1 MKAGKQA
8 LSEPMTRSLTS
19 KPSPSEAP
27 IYPPSP
33 ARKAPRIRAYL
44 AGLALV
50 PLLCWWSL
58 RTEIISGGAELI
70 EASLL
75 TIAVFVLFCLTLLN
89 GVVRRW
95 LPRFAFTQAELLTIY
110 VMLTTSV
117 GLAGLGQIQFLNQA
131 LGGAYYYARPEN
143 HWEKFHP
150 FIPSWWVPNRN
161 VLEAYYKGNSTLF
174 TVEHLQGWAVP
185 IFVWTGFILLMLFSF
200 LCLNTLL
207 RKQWMDRERLSFP
220 LTALPLELTQENT
233 ARSLLS
239 RREFWAAF
247 LLVCVF
253 RSITGIHRIVPSF
266 PDLANFGFKGQ
277 LIDLQP
283 LFTAPPW
290 DAIGYFRLS
299 FHPLIVG
306 ITYFLPL
313 DVGFSTW
320 FFYLVVKAETIG
332 AAALGHQD
340 PGSSSA
346 LPYTGE
352 QGAGAFLTIAVFAFW
367 SARGHLRRVFQ
378 KAFRR
383 GSTGEAD
390 RGNEI
395 DDSDEP
401 LSYRTAVLGLI
412 ASFCGLVL
420 FVVCGGLPWLPATLF
435 FLLYLLMI
443 TASTRFRAEAGPMI
457 GYGPDMNPH
466 LLLVQIPG
474 SQSWEVR
481 SLTPLAYLSWF
492 DSDYRTAAM
501 PQQMEAL
508 KIAETAGIPARRLT
522 LWMFAASLLACVAA
536 FISVLAIYYHYGAIT
551 PRGDNAWRA
560 YNGRLPFDQ
569 LKKWMDNPTRFD
581 LPRLQGV
588 GAGILFTG
596 LLIRARSL
604 FFWWPFHPAG
614 FALAHA
620 GYSLPW
626 VWFATF
632 LGWLAKALILRYGG
646 MKFYRAC
653 IPWFMGLLLG
663 DIVICCMW
671 SVLGVVLDTQMY
683 MFFPG

>member
-1 MKAGKQA
+1 MKTNRQVDLSSAPAA
-8 LSEPMTRSLTS
+8 LTPEIQPPALATPPALLRK
-19 KPSPSEAP
+19 KPRA
-27 IYPPSP
+27 
-33 ARKAPRIRAYL
+33 RAYL
-44 AGLALV
+44 VGLALV

-58 RTEIISGGAELI
+58 RTEIINGGAELI

-75 TIAVFVLFCLTLLN
+75 TIAVFVLFCLTLVN
-89 GVVRRW
+89 GVVRRR
-95 LPRFAFTQAELLTIY
+95 LPRLALSQAELLTIY
-110 VMLTTSV
+110 IMLTTSV

-150 FIPSWWVPNRN
+150 FIPSWWVPDRK
-161 VLEAYYKGNSTLF
+161 VLGDYYKGNSTLF

-185 IFVWTGFILLMLFSF
+185 IFAWTGFILTMLSAF
-200 LCLNTLL
+200 LCINTLL
-207 RKQWMDRERLSFP
+207 RKQWIDRERLSFP

-239 RREFWAAF
+239 QRSFWAAF
-247 LLVCVF
+247 LIVCVF
-253 RSITGIHRIVPSF
+253 RSITGIHRILPSF

-283 LFTAPPW
+283 LFTASPW
-290 DAIGYFRLS
+290 NAIGYFRLS
-299 FHPLIVG
+299 FHPLIIG

-313 DVGFSTW
+313 DVGFSAW
-320 FFYLVVKAETIG
+320 FFFLVVKAENILVT
-332 AAALGHQD
+332 ALGYQD
-340 PGSSSA
+340 PGSVSA

-352 QGAGAFLTIAVFAFW
+352 QGAGAFLAIALFAFW
-367 SARGHLRRVFQ
+367 SARVHLRDVLK
-378 KAFRR
+378 KAFRKTSD
-383 GSTGEAD
+383 GDA
-390 RGNEI
+390 EI
-395 DDSDEP
+395 DDSEEP

-420 FVVCGGLPWLPATLF
+420 FVVCGGLPPLPATLF

-457 GYGPDMNPH
+457 GYGPEMNPH
-466 LLLVQIPG
+466 QMLVQIPG
-474 SQSWEVR
+474 SQSWDAR
-481 SLTPLAYLSWF
+481 SLTPLAYLYWF
-492 DSDYRTAAM
+492 DSDYRTVAM

-508 KIAETAGIPARRLT
+508 KIADTARIPARQLT
-522 LWMFAASLLACVAA
+522 LWILFASLLACVTA

-551 PRGDNAWRA
+551 PRGDNGWRA
-560 YNGRLPFDQ
+560 YNGQVPFDL
-569 LKKWMDNPTRFD
+569 LKKWMDTPTRMD
-581 LPRLQGV
+581 LPRLEGIGV
-588 GAGILFTG
+588 GFLLTG
-596 LLIRARSL
+596 LLIKARML

-620 GYSLPW
+620 GYSLHW

-646 MKFYRAC
+646 MKFYRLC
-653 IPWFMGLLLG
+653 IPLFMGLLLG
-663 DIVICCMW
+663 DIVICCIW
-671 SVLGVVLDTQMY
+671 SVLGVLLDTQMY